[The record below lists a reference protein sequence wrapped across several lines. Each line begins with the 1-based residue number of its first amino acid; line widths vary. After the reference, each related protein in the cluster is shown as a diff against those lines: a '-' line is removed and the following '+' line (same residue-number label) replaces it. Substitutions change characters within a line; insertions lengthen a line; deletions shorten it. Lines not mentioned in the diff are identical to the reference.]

1 MNPKTQYID
10 VGILT
15 TGAPLLRPVGDYD
28 IRRLSDNQSARDAV
42 IYTPLHE
49 DSRLSLLN
57 LKIGKEFHWQQTV
70 ETLLPGTVT
79 VRLTPAGEWETI
91 NRLPLEEYL
100 QCVIGSEM
108 NPAAPEEFLK
118 AHCIISRSWALGKIR
133 RSHKAG
139 GSDSIISDDCISAWE
154 DTADHS
160 GFDVC
165 SDDHCQR
172 YQGISDMQPKIK
184 RIVKN
189 TEGMVLTDAD
199 GNLADTRY
207 SKCCGGRTELFSTC
221 WQEIDYPYLVSQPD
235 SYCDLSGMSAQKRE
249 QLLRECFREYDTS
262 AAISN
267 DWELTVSRNE
277 IRNRLSSLFGK
288 ETGDVIDMK
297 IETRGLSGRA
307 KCLLIKCESENYHV
321 GKELTIRRLLSK
333 ECLRSSLF
341 DITRLSDGNFRIKGK
356 GWGHGVGLCQT
367 GAARMASEGAS
378 YYEILSFY
386 YPGTKITTIE

>member
-1 MNPKTQYID
+1 MNQKTQFIN

-15 TGAPLLRPVGDYD
+15 TGAPVLRPVGDYD
-28 IRRLSDNQSARDAV
+28 IRRLSDNQSEKDAV
-42 IYTPLHE
+42 VYTPLHE

-70 ETLLPGTVT
+70 EALLPGTVK
-79 VRLTPAGEWETI
+79 VRLSPAGEWQTI
-91 NRLPLEEYL
+91 NSLPLEKYL

-133 RSHKAG
+133 RTHKAG
-139 GSDSIISDDCISAWE
+139 GNDAMFSDNCISAWE

-172 YQGISDMQPKIK
+172 YQGLSDMPSKIK
-184 RIVKN
+184 KIVKD
-189 TEGMVLTDAD
+189 TEGMVLTDAE

-207 SKCCGGRTELFSTC
+207 SKCCGGKTELFSTC
-221 WQEIDYPYLVSQPD
+221 WQETDYPYLISQIDP
-235 SYCDLSGMSAQKRE
+235 YCDLSSLSAQKRE
-249 QLLRECFREYDTS
+249 KLLRDCFRRYDTS
-262 AAISN
+262 ATISN
-267 DWELTVSRNE
+267 EWELTVSRDE
-277 IRNRLSSLFGK
+277 IRNRLSNLFGK

-297 IETRGLSGRA
+297 VETRGLSGRA
-307 KCLLIKCESENYHV
+307 KGLLIKCESGDYHI

-333 ECLRSSLF
+333 DCLRSSLF
-341 DITRLSDGNFRIKGK
+341 DITLLSDDNFRIKGK

-367 GAARMASEGAS
+367 GAARMALEGAS
-378 YYEILSFY
+378 FHEILSFY